1 VELNSP
7 PFVFF
12 VDPASGIHKKMKAA
26 RITSPKVSTF
36 NKPTF
41 ASRSNR
47 VIVSNK
53 KAYGG
58 QIRYQSTFN
67 QHFGKSFVTTQST
80 NTTSIS
86 ISAWRGAQLRNFAT
100 ERKVT
105 VPTMGDSITE
115 GAIKKWYKG
124 AGDYAKQDELVVT
137 IETDKVVVEI
147 RAPENGLVTK
157 TLVDAGASV
166 NVGADLFIIDTSA
179 AAPAEAPKAEAPKKE
194 EPKAQPQAA
203 PKASPPPQQ
212 QAAAPK
218 AEAPKKAEPKIEMP
232 KTSAPT
238 GPREQRETM
247 TRLRQRISQRLKD
260 SQNTYALLTTF
271 NEVDMS
277 NIMALREKYKDD
289 FHKKHGVKLGFM
301 SAFIKAA
308 SAALKDQPVV
318 NAVIDG
324 NDIVY
329 RNYVDISVA
338 VATPTGLVVPV
349 IRNVDQLSFA
359 DVEKTLVV
367 LGNKARDGKIE
378 MEDMA
383 GGTFTISNGGVYG
396 SMMGT
401 PIVNPPQSAILGMH
415 GITKRAVVVND
426 QIVIRPMMYVALT
439 YDHRLIDGREAVT
452 FLRKIKDVVEDPS
465 RLLLDV

>member
-1 VELNSP
+1 LQLKSN
-7 PFVFF
+7 
-12 VDPASGIHKKMKAA
+12 I
-26 RITSPKVSTF
+26 
-36 NKPTF
+36 
-41 ASRSNR
+41 RSN
-47 VIVSNK
+47 IWKKNSNLFSLSIGNTSSSSSSPFFITTMFQIQQTRLY
-53 KAYGG
+53 AVGG
-58 QIRYQSTFN
+58 EKTI
-67 QHFGKSFVTTQST
+67 
-80 NTTSIS
+80 
-86 ISAWRGAQLRNFAT
+86 
-100 ERKVT
+100 KV
-105 VPTMGDSITE
+105 PGMGDSISE
-115 GAIKKWYKG
+115 GTIQKWLKNV
-124 AGDYAKQDELVVT
+124 GDYVITDEIIVS

-147 RAPENGLVTK
+147 RAPSPGVIKKIFANKDETVK
-157 TLVDAGASV
+157 
-166 NVGADLFIIDTSA
+166 VGADLYVLDTSA
-179 AAPAEAPKAEAPKKE
+179 AKPETTAAKSEAPT
-194 EPKAQPQAA
+194 
-203 PKASPPPQQ
+203 PKASAPTPPSPASQPSKPQP
-212 QAAAPK
+212 AAPSQQTQ
-218 AEAPKKAEPKIEMP
+218 
-232 KTSAPT
+232 TSAPQQPAKAPQQPAST
-238 GPREQRETM
+238 PKPTAGPSTRTEHRVKMNRMRE
-247 TRLRQRISQRLKD
+247 RIANRLKE
-260 SQNTYALLTTF
+260 SQNTYAMLTTF

-277 NIMALREKYKDD
+277 NIMALREKYKDE
-289 FHKKHGVKLGFM
+289 FQKKHGVKLGFM
-301 SAFIKAA
+301 SAFVKAAA
-308 SAALKDQPVV
+308 SALKEQPVV

-349 IRNVDQLSFA
+349 IRSAEQLSFA
-359 DVEKTLVV
+359 DIEKTLVV

-452 FLRKIKDVVEDPS
+452 FLRKIKDIVEDPS